1 MNYIIY
7 EIKRLKFEN
16 ILWIIFI
23 ILSIANI
30 VGDIDEEKFI
40 KTNNKIYKYNA
51 NKIFKFTLIV
61 TLIIYIYFFIRN
73 YESYKNIS
81 YSKKKLYSI
90 KLLGSSLLIAGIICL
105 IYFKNIKNNIISFKN
120 IFLMIK
126 L

>member
-105 IYFKNIKNNIISFKN
+105 IYFQNKQNNFIGSAAI
-120 IFLMIK
+120 
-126 L
+126 